1 MKQLINIHPAADDTE
16 LLSAKVRQWGITK
29 LGREPPGQH
38 RFIFLLISETRGWKL
53 QTKTFVL
60 HLRSTIWVW
69 RFLQLVTK
77 IRKSIHAG
85 FFTPNMVKTWLP
97 RWHVVV
103 PSFALLMLYFF
114 RCSVFGLFGYLV
126 FFFVDY
132 WISFISW
139 ILCNTLLPSFLTHR
153 FLRRRLTKKSM

>member
-153 FLRRRLTKKSM
+153 FLRRRLTKKSI

>member
-1 MKQLINIHPAADDTE
+1 MTLSCYLLRWDSEE
-16 LLSAKVRQWGITK
+16 LLNYTPESCG
-29 LGREPPGQH
+29 GREPPGQH

-103 PSFALLMLYFF
+103 PSFALLMLSFF

-126 FFFVDY
+126 FFVDY

-139 ILCNTLLPSFLTHR
+139 ILYNTLLPSFLTLR
-153 FLRRRLTKKSM
+153 FLRRRLTKTSM